1 MVEVKRVNLLDQQ
14 NEMMGRARR
23 ESQSKRE
30 GRGRGAGAASLKKM
44 MSIDSVENIEQ
55 KPETT
60 EETTTTSDNYD
71 KDQISKHKNEINQ

>member
-14 NEMMGRARR
+14 NEMMGRSRK

-60 EETTTTSDNYD
+60 EETTTTSDND